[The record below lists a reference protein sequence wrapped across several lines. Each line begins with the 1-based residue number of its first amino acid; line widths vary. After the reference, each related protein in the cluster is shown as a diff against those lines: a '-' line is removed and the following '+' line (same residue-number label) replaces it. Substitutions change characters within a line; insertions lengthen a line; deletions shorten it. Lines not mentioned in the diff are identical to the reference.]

1 MDDGDHS
8 TRINFSTT
16 RVGSLT
22 NGLVMVL
29 GAGLQIGA
37 PTGGD
42 MGLGIVNVTTGY
54 YINGASVTTGL
65 PYLPLTG
72 GTLTGALTL
81 ANANQATVIFNNTV
95 PAITAGGLWRFTVGT
110 GGNMNLQVNTAAAGD
125 FSAIT
130 TSFYSTPTGIFYH
143 GNPAFATFTPAGG
156 GAGALLLTGNGGGPA
171 ATNGLA
177 VKGTSGGGEISLI
190 PGSSVNTGYI
200 EWRLPNAAVGAG
212 ARLAYL
218 GWNSG
223 ATFGLQLDMATVFA
237 ISGPLA
243 IIDPT
248 TSNMT
253 LLNLSAVNDSNGVN
267 FKMTGN
273 GAMTRV
279 KLSGFSMA
287 TLRLLTMRTLPF
299 LFN

>member
-1 MDDGDHS
+1 MTLNGTGD
-8 TRINFSTT
+8 
-16 RVGSLT
+16 L
-22 NGLVMVL
+22 LL
-29 GAGLQIGA
+29 
-37 PTGGD
+37 
-42 MGLGIVNVTTGY
+42 Y
-54 YINGASVTTGL
+54 
-65 PYLPLTG
+65 
-72 GTLTGALTL
+72 GALTL
-81 ANANQATVIFNNTV
+81 INANQATVIFNNTV

-110 GGNMNLQVNTAAAGD
+110 GGNINLQVNTAAAGD

-200 EWRLPNAAVGAG
+200 RWRLPNAAMGAG
-212 ARLAYL
+212 AGLAYL

-223 ATFGLQLDMATVFA
+223 ATFGLQLDTATVFA

-243 IIDPT
+243 ITDPT
-248 TSNMT
+248 TGNTTS
-253 LLNLSAVNDSNGVN
+253 LNLSAVNDSNGVN

-273 GAMTRV
+273 GATTPSKTIRV
-279 KLSGFSMA
+279 LNGNLEIINNAYTAVPFQ
-287 TLRLLTMRTLPF
+287 LTDAGNLTVGGTVTAPTFVGALTGHASLDLALTGGTVTGR
-299 LFN
+299 